1 MNLQLDH
8 RQIADEMEIYCL
20 DEKIGAGLPMWL
32 PAGVA
37 IRDALESMMR
47 HLESVGEY
55 RRVVSPHIGK
65 RELYERSGHLKAFA
79 EEMFPPLGSGA
90 EEYFLRPMNCPH
102 HHVIFGSGPK
112 SYRQLPYRIAEF
124 GQVYR
129 NERSGALKG
138 LSRVRGLCQNDAHIY
153 VVPEESRAEIFSVL
167 RLHERVYNAL
177 GLRNYHYRLSKS
189 DPSKQ
194 ELFEGLP
201 ELWQNSESILRS
213 ALCEL
218 ELPFVEA
225 VGEAA
230 FYGPKIDVQIS
241 IGIGPSQRSES
252 IASVQLDFNSAKKF
266 DLKYVDKDGNNAV
279 PWIVHRAPLGSHERM
294 VSLLLE
300 QSQGHFPGWL
310 APIQIAIVPVD
321 VRHEEHARKIHQN
334 LVSSGVRSE
343 FVQPNGSL
351 GKRMKMLHRK
361 RPFAKLVL
369 GDDELF
375 ASSDKVCW
383 QIALRDGSHVLRPN
397 DLISFVR
404 LLVKPPWVD
413 E

>member
-1 MNLQLDH
+1 MNKLLDH
-8 RQIADEMEIYCL
+8 RQIADDMEIYCL
-20 DEKIGAGLPMWL
+20 DEKIGAGLPLWL

-47 HLESVGEY
+47 QLEGDGGY

-79 EEMFPPLGSGA
+79 EEMFPPIGLGA

-102 HHVIFGSGPK
+102 HHVIFGAGVK

-129 NERSGALKG
+129 NERSGALRG

-153 VVPEESRAEIFSVL
+153 VAPDESKAEILSVL
-167 RLHERVYNAL
+167 RLHERVYKIL
-177 GLRNYHYRLSKS
+177 GLRSYHYRLSKS
-189 DPSKQ
+189 DPAKQ
-194 ELFEGLP
+194 ELFEGPP
-201 ELWQNSESILRS
+201 EQWKRAEAVLRS

-218 ELPFVEA
+218 ELPFVESI
-225 VGEAA
+225 GEAA
-230 FYGPKIDVQIS
+230 FYGPKIDVQMP
-241 IGIGPSQRSES
+241 IGIEPSVRSES
-252 IASVQLDFNSAKKF
+252 IASVQLDFNSGEKF
-266 DLKYVDKDGNNAV
+266 DLKYVDRDGLKAV
-279 PWIVHRAPLGSHERM
+279 PWVVHRAPLGSHERM

-321 VRHEEHARKIHQN
+321 ARHEDHARKVHRN
-334 LVSSGVRSE
+334 LVSGGIRSE
-343 FVQPNGSL
+343 IIQPIGSL

-369 GDDELF
+369 GDEELL
-375 ASSDKVCW
+375 AQPSEVSWRVVLMEG
-383 QIALRDGSHVLRPN
+383 AHVVRRN
-397 DLISFVR
+397 DLVSFVR

-413 E
+413 D

>member
-8 RQIADEMEIYCL
+8 RQIADEMAIYCL

-55 RRVVSPHIGK
+55 RRVVSPHIGR

-79 EEMFPPLGSGA
+79 EEMFPPLGSGS

-102 HHVIFGSGPK
+102 HHVIFASAPK

-153 VVPEESRAEIFSVL
+153 VAPDEAKAEILSVL
-167 RLHERVYNAL
+167 RLHERVYKAL
-177 GLRNYHYRLSKS
+177 GLQNYHYRLSKS
-189 DPSKQ
+189 DQSKK
-194 ELFEGLP
+194 ELFEGPP
-201 ELWQNSESILRS
+201 EQWFKSESILRS

-230 FYGPKIDVQIS
+230 FYGPKIDVQML
-241 IGIGPSQRSES
+241 IGMGPSQRSES
-252 IASVQLDFNSAKKF
+252 IASVQLDFNSGQKF
-266 DLKYVDKDGNNAV
+266 DLKYVDENGMNAV

-300 QSQGHFPGWL
+300 QSQGQLPGWL
-310 APIQIAIVPVD
+310 APIQLAIVPVD
-321 VRHEEHARKIHQN
+321 GRHEEHARKVHLN
-334 LVSSGVRSE
+334 LVSNGVRSE
-343 FVQPNGSL
+343 FIQPLGSL

-369 GDDELF
+369 GDEELF

-383 QIALRDGSHVLRPN
+383 NLALRKGEHAIRPN
-397 DLISFVR
+397 ELISFVR
-404 LLVKPPWVD
+404 LLVKPPWVND
-413 E
+413 